1 MWLSTMGASFR
12 CHAGIVR
19 KTEIDSTSSQI
30 TEAFSEKMG
39 IISLKGKPILA

>member
-1 MWLSTMGASFR
+1 MGASLW

>member
-1 MWLSTMGASFR
+1 MSASLW

-19 KTEIDSTSSQI
+19 KTEIDATSSEI

-39 IISLKGKPILA
+39 IISLKGKPVLA